1 VSWTLGDPTPR
12 AFDEESL
19 LLPHEDKL
27 LRLTLNHDAFAAKIL
42 TMHQDAHVQGLDP
55 RTCALVRLGA
65 LHAIGA
71 QGSYGCSVD
80 ASLAAG
86 ASVEEIVDS
95 LIAVA
100 PMIGLPRAVAAAP
113 DLAVAL
119 GFDVE
124 SALESG
130 TG

>member
-1 VSWTLGDPTPR
+1 
-12 AFDEESL
+12 

-27 LRLTLNHDAFAAKIL
+27 LRLTLNDDAFAAAAL
-42 TMHQDAHVQGLDP
+42 TMHQNTDVQGLDP

-65 LHAIGA
+65 LHAIGAA

-113 DLAVAL
+113 ELAIAL

-124 SALESG
+124 SALEEG
-130 TG
+130 TERAS

>member
-1 VSWTLGDPTPR
+1 
-12 AFDEESL
+12 

-27 LRLTLNHDAFAAKIL
+27 LRLTLNDDALAADIL
-42 TMHQDAHVQGLDP
+42 TMHQETGVQGLDP

-65 LHAIGA
+65 LHAIGAA

-95 LIAVA
+95 LLAVA

-113 DLAVAL
+113 ELAAAL

-130 TG
+130 SQAS